1 MFKWYYYQNRSDW
14 TYCIFCKKESYKKYH
29 KLHKIAS
36 QDRMKKK
43 LDAARRN
50 SDYEIE
56 SKVLH
61 EQFYDK
67 ALYHNGCICKY
78 FMKTPKETVKEETES
93 SDHDLAYEK
102 LISDIKSD
110 LMVNHKALL
119 MSILL
124 EKYRALLPEEF
135 ANKYTSQKLQNRLLR
150 HYSESIIIQTQ
161 QDHGKS
167 NIVFSSS
174 VSIGDAINTSSQ
186 FKSDH
191 KVAQMTLRKFMR

>member
-1 MFKWYYYQNRSDW
+1 
-14 TYCIFCKKESYKKYH
+14 
-29 KLHKIAS
+29 
-36 QDRMKKK
+36 MKKI

-67 ALYHNGCICKY
+67 ALYHNGCI
-78 FMKTPKETVKEETES
+78 VIN
-93 SDHDLAYEK
+93 DHDLAFEK
-102 LISDIKSD
+102 LISDINSD
-110 LMVNHKALL
+110 LMVNHKAFF

-124 EKYRALLPEEF
+124 EKYRALLPEEH
-135 ANKYTSQKLQNRLLR
+135 ANKYTLQKLQNRLLR
-150 HYSESIIIQTQ
+150 HYVESIIIQSQ
-161 QDHGKS
+161 QGHGSS